1 MCPSKDCTRSGDVTA
16 ITQRNQFSFI
26 MKTHSQKVRVTVD
39 LVVNEKSGLVG
50 ASKLRREK
58 VNESELSLKYREN
71 RHRQSIIRI
80 YVLIDFPYHLFC
92 GGKTINVS

>member
-1 MCPSKDCTRSGDVTA
+1 
-16 ITQRNQFSFI
+16 
-26 MKTHSQKVRVTVD
+26 MKTHSRKVRVTVD
-39 LVVNEKSGLVG
+39 LVMNEKSGSVS
-50 ASKLRREK
+50 ASKLKHEK

-80 YVLIDFPYHLFC
+80 YVLVSFPYHLFC